1 MIIKRNVDSNSSFL
15 GNGTDLEQ
23 LVLNTT
29 AKIFVTNSSEA
40 LNFTYQPNQNFSEG
54 KTSTEYW
61 LDFLIST
68 ETSTRQKINTT
79 STEPPYYEDELK
91 DQRFEHLFANFS
103 DNYFALF
110 ENSNRDDFSDA
121 RQAVFFDQTVVQVNG
136 HQQNDFIVQC
146 SFGDKKCNMQDF
158 TEHEDPMYGKCFTF
172 KPRIENFPLCKICI
186 GKISKYFKNRIESMN
201 FNSPRLKVD

>member
-1 MIIKRNVDSNSSFL
+1 MINKRNVDSNSSFL
-15 GNGTDLEQ
+15 RNGTDLEQ

-40 LNFTYQPNQNFSEG
+40 SNFTYQPNQNFSEG

-61 LDFLIST
+61 LDLMIST
-68 ETSTRQKINTT
+68 ETSTRQKINIT
-79 STEPPYYEDELK
+79 STEPLYYEDELK

-136 HQQNDFIVQC
+136 HQQSNFIVQC
-146 SFGDKKCNMQDF
+146 SFGDKKCNMRDF

-172 KPRIENFPLCKICI
+172 KPRIENFPLCLTFLRKLSQKICTKLDLI
-186 GKISKYFKNRIESMN
+186 LMYIKS
-201 FNSPRLKVD
+201 